1 MKKLIVVFL
10 LFVGFG
16 QMSQAQSDYSVISKF
31 LNSVVNQDVNA
42 MMEVL
47 HYDCYGDIDKLLA
60 QSEMLKFR
68 KWEMVGSHG
77 SDGHVSYIVAMEVG
91 DGVQYSEIFSD
102 EDRMLYISPSG
113 HCFLYEAFYVI
124 SENGRKYV
132 FTNADMLNMTYAE
145 QLLRRNGKTIPSKY
159 YEYYGES
166 R

>member
-10 LFVGFG
+10 LIVGFG
-16 QMSQAQSDYSVISKF
+16 QKSQAQTDYSLISKF

-47 HYDCYGDIDKLLA
+47 HSDCYGDIDKLLA
-60 QSEMLKFR
+60 QSENLKFH

-77 SDGHVSYIVAMEVG
+77 NSPVSYIVAMKVG
-91 DGVQYSEIFSD
+91 DEVQYTENLPD
-102 EDRMLYISPSG
+102 EVRMLYISPSG

-124 SENGRKYV
+124 SENGRKYIR
-132 FTNADMLNMTYAE
+132 TNADMLSMTHAE
-145 QLLRRNGKTIPSKY
+145 QLLRRSGKTIPSKY